1 MAMVSSDSPSSAET
15 SGTWLEVFITFFKL
29 GCTSFGGPVAHLG
42 YFHKE
47 LVERRRWLS
56 DAHYAQLLAVCQF
69 LPGPASSQLGFAL
82 GLTRAGWRGAISAFV
97 GFSLPSALVLF
108 VVAGLMTSVEG
119 DWLTSVIHGLK
130 LVAVVIVTDAVWG
143 MAQKLC
149 QTWLTRAIALMVASG
164 LLLITFM
171 DGVAL
176 GISVAL
182 TQILMILLAAVVG
195 FILKPSVEAQASALL
210 TLNYGRKLGS
220 IFLLLFT
227 LLLLL
232 TLPVLNQY
240 DVLVMASD
248 FYQAGALV
256 FGGGHVVLPLLE
268 SSTVAVGH
276 LTNEAFLAGYG
287 AAQAVPGPLFT
298 FAAYLGALVPA
309 GATPALQALVAITA
323 IFLPGFLLLLGVL
336 PFWAQLSEKVAVRQ
350 ALVTVNAAVV
360 GLLLATLVTPV
371 ISSSIVN
378 VWDVAVALGGL
389 MLLRKWHWPPLA
401 VVFFCVVSIM
411 LIYSFT

>member
-1 MAMVSSDSPSSAET
+1 MASSDSPSSADT
-15 SGTWLEVFITFFKL
+15 SGTWLEVFITFLKL

-97 GFSLPSALVLF
+97 GFTLPSALVLF
-108 VVAGLMTSVEG
+108 VAAGLMTSIEG

-164 LLLITFM
+164 LLLMTFM

-240 DVLVMASD
+240 GVLVMARD

-309 GATPALQALVAITA
+309 GATPALQALVAIMA

-378 VWDVAVALGGL
+378 VWDLAVAVGGL
-389 MLLRKWHWPPLA
+389 MLLRKWHCSPLA
-401 VVFFCVVSIM
+401 VVFFCVVSIV